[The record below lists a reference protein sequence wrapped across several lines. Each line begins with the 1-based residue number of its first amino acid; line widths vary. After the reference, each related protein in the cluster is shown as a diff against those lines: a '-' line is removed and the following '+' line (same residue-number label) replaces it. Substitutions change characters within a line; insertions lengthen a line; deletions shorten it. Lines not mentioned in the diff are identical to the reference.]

1 MSPAEQYVRRA
12 KIYWRW
18 IVHGI
23 NTDRIVAT
31 STVVIMLAT
40 IVGAVSTYLQW
51 RELRA
56 SATQVDQSIEATNRI
71 ANASVEANKLNRDAF
86 IANARAWVGPTDA
99 NMTVPVAFA
108 PPVAEI

>member
-1 MSPAEQYVRRA
+1 
-12 KIYWRW
+12 
-18 IVHGI
+18 
-23 NTDRIVAT
+23 
-31 STVVIMLAT
+31 MLAT